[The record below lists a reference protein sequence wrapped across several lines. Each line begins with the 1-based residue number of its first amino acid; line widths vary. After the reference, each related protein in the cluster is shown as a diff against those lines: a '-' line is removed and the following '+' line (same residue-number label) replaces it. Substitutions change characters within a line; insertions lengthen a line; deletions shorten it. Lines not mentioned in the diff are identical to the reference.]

1 MKQKIFFLAAAA
13 MLLLSF
19 NSKAQDADKDETIVN
34 EAGLTTINGTLTLNG
49 DAINLAST
57 DCIYQSNGSYTLT
70 ESKDNEK
77 LIKKWKKNLSKNN
90 NTITEV
96 TVKGILSV
104 SNGKATFEPKGISEA
119 QKRPSKLSGAPKNDL
134 YVTTCFDDLDKVK
147 AISKSC
153 SYLTVE
159 SKEVNGMTNLTYYD
173 ENCKQIDVAAAA
185 KRKNETL
192 KIYGKAIL
200 DATTLLAATANLNQL
215 LNDANAEKVPLTAK
229 ITATTNTAIGIKV
242 QGLILKELPIMI
254 AKMKKS
260 NDLIQNLKAE

>member
-1 MKQKIFFLAAAA
+1 
-13 MLLLSF
+13 
-19 NSKAQDADKDETIVN
+19 
-34 EAGLTTINGTLTLNG
+34 
-49 DAINLAST
+49 
-57 DCIYQSNGSYTLT
+57 
-70 ESKDNEK
+70 
-77 LIKKWKKNLSKNN
+77 
-90 NTITEV
+90 
-96 TVKGILSV
+96 
-104 SNGKATFEPKGISEA
+104 
-119 QKRPSKLSGAPKNDL
+119 
-134 YVTTCFDDLDKVK
+134 
-147 AISKSC
+147 
-153 SYLTVE
+153 
-159 SKEVNGMTNLTYYD
+159 MTNLTYYD